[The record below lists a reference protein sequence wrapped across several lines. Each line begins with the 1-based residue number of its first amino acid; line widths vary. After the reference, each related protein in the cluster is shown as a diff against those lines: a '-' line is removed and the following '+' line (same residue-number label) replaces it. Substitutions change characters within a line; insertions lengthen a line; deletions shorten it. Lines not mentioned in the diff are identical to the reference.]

1 MIKFTDFFSQ
11 SPSDPVRFLLTRLMR
26 GATLKLCVSGNS
38 YIISTHT
45 PLTKRDDFKLHIAVP
60 CQVSTHTPHARRD
73 FHGIVIY
80 FFGSVFLLTHL
91 LRGATSTALS
101 RSGFALISTHTPLAR
116 RDSAQTAV
124 FCIWEGFYSHASCEA
139 RHNRSRCEQLFE
151 LFLLTRLLR
160 ARRCAP
166 CLCPFRINI
175 STHAPLASA
184 TGIIRRLNQF
194 ISNFYSHASCEARQK
209 SGRLFRTP
217 SEFLLPRLLRGATH
231 GNTPPAKTRKFLLT
245 RLLRGATRYE
255 HTYQQGLNISTHA
268 PLARRDQET
277 ITTEGSVIDFYS
289 RASYEARPALRGYSC

>member
-1 MIKFTDFFSQ
+1 
-11 SPSDPVRFLLTRLMR
+11 MR

-151 LFLLTRLLR
+151 LFLLTRLMRGATL
-160 ARRCAP
+160 CA
-166 CLCPFRINI
+166 LSLSI
-175 STHAPLASA
+175 SY
-184 TGIIRRLNQF
+184 QY
-194 ISNFYSHASCEARQK
+194 FYSRASCERDWHHPQIE
-209 SGRLFRTP
+209 SIHFQ
-217 SEFLLPRLLRGATH
+217 FLLPRLLRGATH

-245 RLLRGATRYE
+245 RLLRGATRR
-255 HTYQQGLNISTHA
+255 QSPQRAASLISTHA
-268 PLARRDQET
+268 PLTRRDLRF
-277 ITTEGSVIDFYS
+277 EGIHVDN
-289 RASYEARPALRGYSC
+289 

>member
-1 MIKFTDFFSQ
+1 MILFLHLSKCK
-11 SPSDPVRFLLTRLMR
+11 RFLLTRLMR

-151 LFLLTRLLR
+151 LFLLTRLMRGATL
-160 ARRCAP
+160 CA
-166 CLCPFRINI
+166 LSLSI
-175 STHAPLASA
+175 SY
-184 TGIIRRLNQF
+184 QY
-194 ISNFYSHASCEARQK
+194 FYSRASCERDWHHPQIE
-209 SGRLFRTP
+209 SIHFQ
-217 SEFLLPRLLRGATH
+217 FLLPRLLRGATKKRSFVSH
-231 GNTPPAKTRKFLLT
+231 TFRISTPTPLARRDAWQYSTSQNPK
-245 RLLRGATRYE
+245 
-255 HTYQQGLNISTHA
+255 ISTHA
-268 PLARRDQET
+268 PLARRD
-277 ITTEGSVIDFYS
+277 SV
-289 RASYEARPALRGYSC
+289 